1 MPDNIEQSQRKA
13 GKAVV
18 VFDAE
23 CILCSANAQFILKH
37 DHQQQFLL
45 APMQGDYGSA
55 LYRKYDIDPANP
67 ETLIVVQDDQLLR
80 NSDAVLAIY
89 AGLGWPWKIAA
100 IAKLLPKF
108 LRDPAYLSIARNRYR
123 IFGKRETC
131 WLPQPEFQ
139 DRIL

>member
-1 MPDNIEQSQRKA
+1 MPDHVEQPLQTP
-13 GKAVV
+13 GKAIV

-37 DHQQQFLL
+37 DQQQQFLL
-45 APMQGDYGSA
+45 APMQGEYGSA

-100 IAKLLPKF
+100 MAKLLPKF
-108 LRDPAYLSIARNRYR
+108 LRDPAYLFIARNRYR

-131 WLPQPEFQ
+131 WLPKPEFQ